1 MKRESKNTFTP
12 GVEWDFL
19 QPYFEEFLQYT
30 RSIHVWY
37 SCNIVICG
45 LVDDGIN
52 FFFCRSRRGFLY
64 KNLNSMMS
72 HTYGRWLRI
81 VENDSYLYYNYCNIK
96 RFITVGVILLKD
108 V

>member
-1 MKRESKNTFTP
+1 MKRESKNTITP

-37 SCNIVICG
+37 SCNIAVYG

-52 FFFCRSRRGFLY
+52 FFFAEVGEAFY
-64 KNLNSMMS
+64 
-72 HTYGRWLRI
+72 
-81 VENDSYLYYNYCNIK
+81 IK
-96 RFITVGVILLKD
+96 I
-108 V
+108 